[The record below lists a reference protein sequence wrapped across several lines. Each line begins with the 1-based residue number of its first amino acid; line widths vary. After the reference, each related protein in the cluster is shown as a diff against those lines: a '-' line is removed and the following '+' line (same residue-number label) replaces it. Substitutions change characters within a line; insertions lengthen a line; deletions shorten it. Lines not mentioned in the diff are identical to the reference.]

1 MYHLAEH
8 TPIIIASTVGEIII
22 IAHDNSSF
30 IWINFLNS
38 HNLIIL
44 LLSQFIHKDS
54 VVQRSVV
61 IYPRSLIYCV
71 TKPVQMVPDFF
82 FSKIINP

>member
-22 IAHDNSSF
+22 IAHNNSSF

-44 LLSQFIHKDS
+44 LLFT
-54 VVQRSVV
+54 
-61 IYPRSLIYCV
+61 IY
-71 TKPVQMVPDFF
+71 T
-82 FSKIINP
+82 